1 MEFGRSHSLYAYK
14 YDRYEYTVQPAV
26 RRVRPLPKR
35 KPAQK
40 KKNTLQRFIALCVT
54 MPLLVSYAIFVMPLG
69 LKNITIPLL
78 SDRIVPLTT
87 SKTVYPV
94 NNNYSYNYAENTKN
108 IMFPTSNY
116 LENEN
121 YLGSRYFIK
130 KSLKKNSQGMSD
142 LYLTDVMY
150 DLKQKLQAL
159 GSNYKTLS
167 PSIFVWDFNSGKYVD
182 LNAET
187 PYPAASIIKLP
198 VLVSLFKNTEIEAA
212 NLYDDMTLTEY
223 YRSSG
228 SGHMQYQPAGTKYT
242 VDNLAK
248 VMMQD
253 SDNTATN
260 MLISKLG
267 STSAVNADIRKWGLQ
282 NTYIKTWL
290 PDLSGTNTTSARDIA
305 KILCNLDNPA
315 FLNVNSRSYIYDYMS
330 HIRNNGLIPKG
341 LPEGTPFVHKTGD
354 IGTMLGD
361 AGIVHMPNGNRYAV
375 VIMVKRP
382 HNSPQAVTYIQQAS
396 KIIYDHCIKYL

>member
-1 MEFGRSHSLYAYK
+1 LYAYK
-14 YDRYEYTVQPAV
+14 YESYEYAAQPQV

-35 KPAQK
+35 KVVVKK
-40 KKNTLQRFIALCVT
+40 KKNSLQRFIALFVT
-54 MPLLVSYAIFVMPLG
+54 LPLLVSYATCIMPYG
-69 LKNITIPLL
+69 LKNITMPLIT
-78 SDRIVPLTT
+78 DRIVPMTT
-87 SKTVYPV
+87 TNPTYPA
-94 NNNYSYNYAENTKN
+94 NNNYRYDYAESTRS

-121 YLGSRYFIK
+121 YLGNRYFVKKNIK
-130 KSLKKNSQGMSD
+130 KNGQSMSD
-142 LYLTDVMY
+142 LYQTDVMY

-159 GSNYKTLS
+159 GNNYKSLS

-198 VLVSLFKNTEIEAA
+198 VLVSLFKNTEIEAT

-223 YRSSG
+223 YRSPG

-267 STSAVNADIRKWGLQ
+267 STNAVNADIRNWGLQ
-282 NTYIKTWL
+282 STYIKTWL
-290 PDLSGTNTTSARDIA
+290 PDLSGTNTTSAKDIA

-330 HIRNNGLIPKG
+330 HIKNNGLIPKG

-354 IGTMLGD
+354 IGSMLGD

-396 KIIYDHCIKYL
+396 KIIYDYCVKNL

>member
-1 MEFGRSHSLYAYK
+1 MYAYK
-14 YDRYEYTVQPAV
+14 YERTEYIVRPQV
-26 RRVRPLPKR
+26 RRLRPVK
-35 KPAQK
+35 KVVHVK
-40 KKNTLQRFIALCVT
+40 KKTNNFKRFVALFITL
-54 MPLLVSYAIFVMPLG
+54 PLLISYALFVMPLG
-69 LKNITIPLL
+69 VKNLSIPLIT
-78 SDRIVPLTT
+78 DRIVPLT
-87 SKTVYPV
+87 KMNNVYPASKDYKYD
-94 NNNYSYNYAENTKN
+94 YSENVRN
-108 IMFPTSNY
+108 LMFPTANF

-121 YLGSRYFIK
+121 FLGNRYFVK
-130 KSLKKNSQGMSD
+130 KSYAKNGQTMSD

-150 DLKQKLQAL
+150 DLKQKLQNL
-159 GSNYKTLS
+159 GASYKTLT
-167 PSIFVWDFNSGKYVD
+167 PSVFVWDFNSGKYVN

-198 VLVSLFKNTEIEAA
+198 VLVSLFKSTELEAT
-212 NLYDDMTLTEY
+212 NLYDDMVLTDY

-228 SGHMQYQPAGTKYT
+228 SGHMQYNQAGSKYT

-248 VMMQD
+248 LMMQD

-267 STSAVNADIRKWGLQ
+267 SMNAVNADIRKWGLQ
-282 NTYIKTWL
+282 STYIKTWL
-290 PDLSGTNTTSARDIA
+290 PDLFGTNTTSAKDIA

-330 HIRNNGLIPKG
+330 HIKNNGLIPKG

-382 HNSPQAVTYIQQAS
+382 HNSPQAVSYIQQAS
-396 KIIYDHCIKYL
+396 KIIYDYCVKNL

>member
-1 MEFGRSHSLYAYK
+1 MYAYK
-14 YDRYEYTVQPAV
+14 YDSYEYVVQPGGRGT
-26 RRVRPLPKR
+26 RRVKPLPKR
-35 KPAQK
+35 KVVK
-40 KKNTLQRFIALCVT
+40 KKPNGLKRFVALFVTL
-54 MPLLVSYAIFVMPLG
+54 PLLVSYAMYIMPFCI
-69 LKNITIPLL
+69 KNITMPLIT
-78 SDRIVPLTT
+78 DRIVPMTT
-87 SKTVYPV
+87 NTPSYPA
-94 NNNYSYNYAENTKN
+94 NNNYRYDYAENTRS

-121 YLGSRYFIK
+121 YLGSRYFVKKNIK
-130 KSLKKNSQGMSD
+130 KTSQGMSD

-159 GSNYKTLS
+159 GNNYKSLS
-167 PSIFVWDFNSGKYVD
+167 PSIFVWDFNSGRYMD

-198 VLVSLFKNTEIEAA
+198 VLVSLFKNTEIEAT

-228 SGHMQYQPAGTKYT
+228 SGQMQYQPAGTKYT

-248 VMMQD
+248 VMMQN

-260 MLISKLG
+260 MLIAKLG
-267 STSAVNADIRKWGLQ
+267 SMNSVNADIRKWGLQ

-330 HIRNNGLIPKG
+330 HIKNNGLIPKG

-354 IGTMLGD
+354 IGSMLGD
-361 AGIVHMPNGNRYAV
+361 AGIVHMSNGNRYAV

-396 KIIYDHCIKYL
+396 KIIYDYCIRNL